1 MYHKTI
7 RVVIGVKE
15 TTMAILYILLFI
27 SVSIETFKNIY
38 YNYFG
43 KNLVESNKD
52 ALFFN
57 IIGCLGSLLFFA
69 AAIVVS
75 GSSFKVSSYT
85 FISAI
90 IFGLVTAASQ
100 YFCLL
105 SMKLG
110 PMSFSVLFTY
120 LSAMIP
126 TVFGIIY
133 RNTPPTIVQ
142 IAGLILMILTFT
154 LSIDFGEESGMSVKW
169 LFAVAGSFLGMG
181 LLGVCQTVHQTSS
194 YAFEINGF
202 LFWTFSFAF
211 IFFYILYVLSS
222 FRNKQKSEKK
232 AYKPKDWASMIITGV
247 FLGAINLINL
257 YLSGKLPSVIFF
269 PIVNGGVII
278 LSGLASIL
286 IFKEKLPKKKIAGLI
301 IGIIATCLIG
311 I

>member
-1 MYHKTI
+1 MT
-7 RVVIGVKE
+7 
-15 TTMAILYILLFI
+15 ILYTLLFI

-43 KNLVESNKD
+43 KNLIETNKD
-52 ALFFN
+52 TLFFN
-57 IIGCLGSLLFFA
+57 IIGCLGTVIFFA
-69 AAIVVS
+69 ITILATNSA
-75 GSSFKVSSYT
+75 FKVSSYT
-85 FISAI
+85 FVSAI
-90 IFGLVTAASQ
+90 IFGLVTATSQ

-120 LSAMIP
+120 LSALIP

-133 RNTPPTIVQ
+133 RATPPTFIQ
-142 IAGLILMILTFT
+142 ISGLILMIITFI

-181 LLGVCQTVHQTSS
+181 LLGVCQTVHQTSDFA
-194 YAFEINGF
+194 YEINGF
-202 LFWTFSFAF
+202 LFWTFTFALVFF
-211 IFFYILYVLSS
+211 ILLYIPYSI
-222 FRNKQKSEKK
+222 KDKK
-232 AYKPKDWASMIITGV
+232 NSKKKKTYKPIDWASMVITGV

-278 LSGLASIL
+278 LSGIASLL
-286 IFKEKLPKKKIAGLI
+286 IFKEKLSKKKIAGLI
-301 IGIIATCLIG
+301 VGIAATCLIG

>member
-1 MYHKTI
+1 
-7 RVVIGVKE
+7 
-15 TTMAILYILLFI
+15 MAILYILLFI

-43 KNLVESNKD
+43 KNLIETNKD
-52 ALFFN
+52 TLFFN
-57 IIGCLGSLLFFA
+57 IIGCLGTVVFFA
-69 AAIVVS
+69 ITILATNSA
-75 GSSFKVSSYT
+75 FRVSSYT

-90 IFGLVTAASQ
+90 IFGLVTATSQ

-120 LSAMIP
+120 LSALIP

-133 RNTPPTIVQ
+133 RATPPTFIQ
-142 IAGLILMILTFT
+142 IIGLILMILTFI

-181 LLGVCQTVHQTSS
+181 LLGVCQTVHQTSDFA
-194 YAFEINGF
+194 YEINGF
-202 LFWTFSFAF
+202 LFWTFTFAF
-211 IFFYILYVLSS
+211 IFFVLLYIPYSIKDK
-222 FRNKQKSEKK
+222 RNGKK
-232 AYKPKDWASMIITGV
+232 KKTYKPIDWASMVITGV

-278 LSGLASIL
+278 LSGIASLL
-286 IFKEKLPKKKIAGLI
+286 IFKEKLSKKKMAGLI
-301 IGIIATCLIG
+301 VGIAATCLIG